1 MFKGGRLVGESSVL
15 LQVHLGMEGVAYVKC
30 LEVVTRVVNC
40 QALFSTILME
50 KYNHKNYES
59 SLWKK

>member
-1 MFKGGRLVGESSVL
+1 MGESSVL
-15 LQVHLGMEGVAYVKC
+15 LQVHLGMEGVAYIKC
-30 LEVVTRVVNC
+30 LEIVTRVVNC

-50 KYNHKNYES
+50 KYNPKNYES